1 MKKFGAE
8 KEAGNLEGARHLIA
22 ALFLF
27 SCLLS
32 TRPAMAQCELPGDG
46 TSAVTE
52 LQTLDIERLNL
63 FIKQEGS
70 YSWNIMSTAFEDLA
84 QAYLTF
90 SKNVLQALNTFAAEL
105 NVSGMGESTKAMTM
119 ELHVSQVDQTYR
131 LGQMQD
137 AQIMTEEEG
146 RKENLIDDSQKRYMP
161 SDLACMIDTAGPGL
175 SKAYQI
181 SRALNR
187 TLAMDDE
194 PRRENAWGSWPV
206 IDSSGKWTLQH
217 TTSYNGAGQDVNALW
232 QTYTTKYCDN
242 TMGDQGCTT
251 PGVDA
256 GFHKD
261 IGALLWGSQLTI
273 DPTNPEK
280 IREIQDT
287 LRFIIDPLAPD
298 PIPQTVIPQPGEN
311 VAQASQGREAV
322 LERHAEMAYVNTI
335 YNTLGAMLSE
345 RVGGSGV
352 DVSVMRQAAGIP
364 QAATTSG
371 TVPNV
376 GASYREVQEAMT
388 RDRFDDPKY
397 IVKML
402 ANPEQVARERTLM
415 SALRLQTMNDI
426 YRRQEELLFMEAAEY
441 GRDLNAEIPRAETGN
456 IPLK

>member
-1 MKKFGAE
+1 MEKSGIKKDRKSLQSVWHILAMLALCLSMPKSATAQTCE
-8 KEAGNLEGARHLIA
+8 ISATATAAVSALEN
-22 ALFLF
+22 
-27 SCLLS
+27 
-32 TRPAMAQCELPGDG
+32 E
-46 TSAVTE
+46 
-52 LQTLDIERLNL
+52 DINDL
-63 FIKQEGS
+63 KQFVLEESS
-70 YSWNIMSTAFEDLA
+70 YSWNIMSTAYENLS
-84 QAYLTF
+84 QAYITYG
-90 SKNVLQALNTFAAEL
+90 KNVLQALNTFAAEVNASSL
-105 NVSGMGESTKAMTM
+105 NQSTKFMTM

-131 LGQMQD
+131 LGQLQD
-137 AQIMTEEEG
+137 AEIMTEEEG

-161 SDLACMIDTAGPGL
+161 SDMACVIDTTGPGL
-175 SKAYQI
+175 NKAYQI

-187 TLAMDDE
+187 TLALDDE

-206 IDSSGKWTLQH
+206 MDTSGKWTLQK
-217 TTSYNGAGQDVNALW
+217 TTSYNGAAQDVNALW

-251 PGVDA
+251 PGADA

-287 LRFIIDPLAPD
+287 LRFIVDPLAPD
-298 PIPQTVIPQPGEN
+298 PIPQTVIPMPGQ
-311 VAQASQGREAV
+311 VKAQAAQGREAI

-345 RVGGSGV
+345 RIGGSGV

-402 ANPEQVARERTLM
+402 SNPEQVARERNLM

-426 YRRQEELLFMEAAEY
+426 YHRQEELLFMEASEY
-441 GRDLNAEIPRAETGN
+441 GRDLNGQIPRAETGN
-456 IPLK
+456 VPLK